1 MLAPQHARELL
12 DILQA
17 ARLLRVQ
24 ALAAPAPPGSPTSVL
39 AACFG
44 SAPAAPPRQAQRFYF
59 SVPGACF
66 SAPHVLPPQAILPHA
81 APAAWGA

>member
-12 DILQA
+12 HILQA

-24 ALAAPAPPGSPTSVL
+24 ALAALEPPGSPTTVL

-44 SAPAAPPRQAQRFYF
+44 SAAAPPRQAQRFYF

-66 SAPHVLPPQAILPHA
+66 SAPRVLPPQAILPLA
-81 APAAWGA
+81 APGVA